1 VIDRA
6 ALYFSTPDDLSAAHA
21 VVAQRPLGFRAI
33 AAAVRAGVR
42 MVYVPDTLR
51 DTAIGA
57 AVEASPRARAAVVW
71 LKDGDAPEAGPLLLV
86 PAAVVVPTDVLRS
99 LLARGPGAAVAAPS
113 GADAPAL
120 VADGAVVH
128 VLAALLAAGAP
139 VGAELARRRVASEVD
154 ERCVVAR
161 NAAGLAAAERRL
173 HDLLRSPIDT
183 NLDVQLHRRFSRYV
197 TRAAIALGV
206 TPNTIT
212 VVSTILGLAAV
223 WCFWRATTRSALAGL
238 FIYMVAVILD
248 HSDGEV
254 ARLTLAES
262 RLGEWLDTVGDTLV
276 HALTV
281 VAMGVTSEMLTGV
294 GVGLGIVG
302 AAGIMASAFVAKW
315 WPPRG
320 TGGMGGAVEDF
331 GSRDGFYALLVLF
344 IALRAFV
351 PSLLPVLMVIV
362 TLGSNAYWVVRA
374 AVAIVGRG

>member
-1 VIDRA
+1 MIDRA
-6 ALYFSTPDDLSAAHA
+6 VLYFSTADDLSAAHA

-57 AVEASPRARAAVVW
+57 AVEASPRARATVVW

-238 FIYMVAVILD
+238 FIYIVAVILD

-262 RLGEWLDTVGDTLV
+262 RVGEWLDTVGDTLV

-281 VAMGVTSEMLTGV
+281 VAMGVTSETLTGV
-294 GVGLGIVG
+294 GLGLGIVG

-331 GSRDGFYALLVLF
+331 GSRDGFYALLLIF
-344 IALRAFV
+344 IALRTFA
-351 PSLLPVLMVIV
+351 PWLLPALMVIV
-362 TLGSNAYWVVRA
+362 MLGSNAYWVIRA
-374 AVAIVGRG
+374 AVAVRGRG

>member
-139 VGAELARRRVASEVD
+139 VGAELARRGVASEVD